1 MFLLT
6 CKIPPFKPMLKFL
19 EGGLE
24 GSRNKKQQNTK
35 SVWKIAERLHKQLEL
50 QIFCPLAELTWLEL
64 KLNIFCTKKIKKK

>member
-6 CKIPPFKPMLKFL
+6 CKIPPLKPMLKFFWREGLRAL
-19 EGGLE
+19 ET
-24 GSRNKKQQNTK
+24 RNNYTK
-35 SVWKIAERLHKQLEL
+35 SVWKITERLHKQLEL